1 MLVMLVM
8 MADGWRMLYDGR
20 CMIMMMLNMMMMV
33 MMDIVSITINVCI
46 CFDGC
51 YYDENE
57 HSTIRACVIDGM
69 LQFVIK
75 TCFPPEGGRSGIRS
89 RGGIRSQGCQRG
101 CKHYRIG
108 GPKPLS

>member
-1 MLVMLVM
+1 
-8 MADGWRMLYDGR
+8 
-20 CMIMMMLNMMMMV
+20 MIMMMLNMMMMV

-75 TCFPPEGGRSGIRS
+75 TCFPPEGGGRASAPEGVSAPKAANVAANTTALEARS
-89 RGGIRSQGCQRG
+89 
-101 CKHYRIG
+101 H
-108 GPKPLS
+108 